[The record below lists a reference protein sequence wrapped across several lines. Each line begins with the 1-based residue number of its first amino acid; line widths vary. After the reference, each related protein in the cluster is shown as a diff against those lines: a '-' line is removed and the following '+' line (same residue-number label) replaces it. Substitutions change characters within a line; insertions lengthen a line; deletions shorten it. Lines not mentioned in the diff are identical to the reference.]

1 MQHAVKPGQI
11 VASDPA
17 LTTIRSKSVNELVL
31 LEFNATATDADNDT
45 LIFSLET
52 GAPSGA
58 SITPTGDFSWMPAAD
73 PAGSH
78 DVTVTVTDDTE
89 SVQFIDQRR
98 AQLVLSKSTDKDDTF
113 EFVLTD
119 TDTNEQST
127 YTLTT
132 VDGSASRLIDILA
145 GHNYRIEETDIPDN
159 FSLTKSRCL
168 GTMVSGTNFTVST
181 SNSVFC
187 HFTNNFT
194 EPGPESDGIELI
206 GTITSHVNGTKYF
219 SKPTDVVTNP
229 ITNNTY
235 VLNSVNNTIT
245 ILEHDG
251 TPNNIDTVVGFI
263 NHNSSINFLEIDH
276 IGNDLY
282 YIDTDLGSLIQ
293 YDLDTNTKKSIQ
305 LGDGDGD
312 YEDLKINVHSNTIF
326 TLRDTGI
333 IDIINLNNYAVNT
346 LNLEIFK
353 GNQTDIDEFTS
364 AIAVHPETNILYV
377 AAYIHDP
384 DIYLINGTTGEH
396 LGTAQSIHGIQ
407 ELFVTT
413 NDKPH
418 LLGTVIRYGLG
429 ITEFIDAR
437 VYEANTY
444 DNFGKSIS
452 SHVLINNQIE
462 YPLNDDEEDFRH
474 IETYDLTLNQASA
487 HSTFSGFLDVASL
500 EPSDPNAIRKA
511 PTGIHYV
518 NDCALAF
525 VVSSKNYHSLQTW
538 QLSFNP
544 FHDEFVS
551 EKNIRVD
558 TRKDIGYNSY
568 HIVTANEATKRIYI
582 TDYKTDELHIFQYG
596 APLCFFEPE
605 LPPLLPVAV
614 LNVTKSA
621 NADATFGFALTDTD
635 TNEQSTYTLTTVDGS
650 ASRLIDI
657 LAGHN
662 YRIEETDIPDNFSLT
677 GSECIGDAAVNGTAF
692 AADQDGTVLCHF
704 ENLYAMPVAVLNVTK
719 SANADATFGF
729 ALTDT
734 DTNEQ
739 STYTLTTVDGSASRL
754 IDILAGHNYRIE
766 ETDIPDNFSLTG
778 SECIGDAAVNGTA
791 FAADQ
796 DGTVLCHFE
805 NLYAMP
811 VAVLN
816 VTKSA
821 NADATFGF
829 ALTDTDTNEQ
839 STYTLTTVD
848 GSASRLID
856 ILAGHNYRIEET
868 DIPDNFSLT
877 GSECIG
883 DAAVNGT
890 AFAADQDG
898 TVLCH
903 FENLYAMP
911 VAVLNVTKSA
921 NADATFGFALTDT
934 DTNEQSTYT
943 LTTVDGS
950 ASRLIDILAGH
961 NYRIEETDIPDNFSL
976 TGSECIGDA
985 AVNGTAFA
993 ADQDGTVLCHF
1004 ENLYAMPV
1012 AVLNVTK
1019 SANADATFGFALTDT
1034 DTNEQSTYTLTT
1046 VDGSASRLIDIL
1058 AGHNYRI
1065 EETDIPDNFS
1075 LTGSECIGDAA
1086 VNGTAFA
1093 ADQDGTVLC
1102 HFENLY
1108 AMPVAVL
1115 NVTKSANADATFGFA
1130 LTDTDTNEQ
1139 STYTLTTVDGSAS
1152 RLIDILAGH
1161 NYRIEETDIPDNF
1174 SLTGSECIGD
1184 AAVNGTAFAADQDG
1198 TVLCHFE
1205 NLYAMPVAVLN
1216 VTKSANADA
1225 TFGFALTDTDTN
1237 EQSTYTL
1244 TTVDGSASRLIDIL
1258 AGHNYRIE
1266 ETDIPDNFSLTGSE
1280 CIGDAAVNGTAF
1292 AADQDGTVL
1301 CHFENL
1307 YAMPVAVLN
1316 VTKSANAD
1324 ATFGFALTDT
1334 DTNEQST
1341 YTLTTVD
1348 GSASRLIDILAG
1360 HNYRIEETDIPD
1372 NFSLT
1377 GSECIGDA
1385 AVNGTAFAADQD
1397 GTVLCHFE
1405 NLYAMPVAVLNVTK
1419 SANADATFGF
1429 ALTDTDTNEQSTYT
1443 LTTVDGSASRLIDI
1457 LAGHNY
1463 RIEETDIPDNFSLT
1477 GSECIGDAAVNG
1489 TAFAADQDGTVLC
1502 HFENLYAMP
1511 VAVLNVTKSA
1521 NADATF
1527 GFALTDTDTNEQSTY
1542 TLTTVDGSAS
1552 RLIDILAGHNYRIEE
1567 TDIPDNFSL
1576 TGSECIGDAA
1586 VNGTAFAA
1594 DQDGTVLCHF
1604 ENLYAMPVA
1613 VLNVTKSA
1621 NADATFGFALTD
1633 TDTNEQ
1639 STYTLTT
1646 VDGSASRLIDI
1657 LAGHNYRIE
1666 ETDIPDNF
1674 SLTGSECIGDAAVNG
1689 TAFAA
1694 DQDGTV
1700 LCHFEN
1706 LYAMPV
1712 AVLNVTKSANADAT
1726 FGFALTD
1733 TDTNEQS
1740 TYTLT
1745 TVDGSASRLID
1756 ILAGH
1761 NYRIEETDI
1770 PDNFSLTGSECIGDA
1785 AVNGTAFAADQ
1796 DGTVLC
1802 HFENLYAMPVA
1813 VLNVTKSANADATFG
1828 FAVLNVT
1835 KCTD

>member
-1 MQHAVKPGQI
+1 
-11 VASDPA
+11 
-17 LTTIRSKSVNELVL
+17 
-31 LEFNATATDADNDT
+31 
-45 LIFSLET
+45 
-52 GAPSGA
+52 
-58 SITPTGDFSWMPAAD
+58 
-73 PAGSH
+73 
-78 DVTVTVTDDTE
+78 
-89 SVQFIDQRR
+89 
-98 AQLVLSKSTDKDDTF
+98 
-113 EFVLTD
+113 
-119 TDTNEQST
+119 
-127 YTLTT
+127 
-132 VDGSASRLIDILA
+132 
-145 GHNYRIEETDIPDN
+145 
-159 FSLTKSRCL
+159 
-168 GTMVSGTNFTVST
+168 
-181 SNSVFC
+181 
-187 HFTNNFT
+187 
-194 EPGPESDGIELI
+194 
-206 GTITSHVNGTKYF
+206 
-219 SKPTDVVTNP
+219 
-229 ITNNTY
+229 
-235 VLNSVNNTIT
+235 
-245 ILEHDG
+245 
-251 TPNNIDTVVGFI
+251 
-263 NHNSSINFLEIDH
+263 
-276 IGNDLY
+276 
-282 YIDTDLGSLIQ
+282 
-293 YDLDTNTKKSIQ
+293 
-305 LGDGDGD
+305 
-312 YEDLKINVHSNTIF
+312 
-326 TLRDTGI
+326 
-333 IDIINLNNYAVNT
+333 
-346 LNLEIFK
+346 
-353 GNQTDIDEFTS
+353 
-364 AIAVHPETNILYV
+364 
-377 AAYIHDP
+377 
-384 DIYLINGTTGEH
+384 
-396 LGTAQSIHGIQ
+396 
-407 ELFVTT
+407 
-413 NDKPH
+413 
-418 LLGTVIRYGLG
+418 
-429 ITEFIDAR
+429 
-437 VYEANTY
+437 
-444 DNFGKSIS
+444 
-452 SHVLINNQIE
+452 
-462 YPLNDDEEDFRH
+462 
-474 IETYDLTLNQASA
+474 
-487 HSTFSGFLDVASL
+487 
-500 EPSDPNAIRKA
+500 
-511 PTGIHYV
+511 
-518 NDCALAF
+518 
-525 VVSSKNYHSLQTW
+525 
-538 QLSFNP
+538 
-544 FHDEFVS
+544 
-551 EKNIRVD
+551 
-558 TRKDIGYNSY
+558 
-568 HIVTANEATKRIYI
+568 
-582 TDYKTDELHIFQYG
+582 
-596 APLCFFEPE
+596 
-605 LPPLLPVAV
+605 
-614 LNVTKSA
+614 
-621 NADATFGFALTDTD
+621 
-635 TNEQSTYTLTTVDGS
+635 
-650 ASRLIDI
+650 
-657 LAGHN
+657 
-662 YRIEETDIPDNFSLT
+662 
-677 GSECIGDAAVNGTAF
+677 
-692 AADQDGTVLCHF
+692 
-704 ENLYAMPVAVLNVTK
+704 MPVAVLNVTK

-1770 PDNFSLTGSECIGDA
+1770 PDNFSLTGSECSGIVVSGTNFTANAGSSVFCYFTNNFIGSTPPPSSSSGGGFTMSSNMIVWDHCNDA
-1785 AVNGTAFAADQ
+1785 ENYTILIASTYGDNLYSQIKSSESSYNGINVTAETDFKKYISNTRIPINFYAFSFDGIDQ
-1796 DGTVLC
+1796 SDIYEITIYDKSKKFVSSKVS
-1802 HFENLYAMPVA
+1802 FENCSGSVIIFELQGI
-1813 VLNVTKSANADATFG
+1813 VLNNFEPNILDEKVIPGKVSYDDIISLCDAKEDKSIITKASTEKLYCVYNSSVEKLMYRGWATQ
-1828 FAVLNVT
+1828 
-1835 KCTD
+1835 

>member
-1 MQHAVKPGQI
+1 M
-11 VASDPA
+11 
-17 LTTIRSKSVNELVL
+17 

-778 SECIGDAAVNGTA
+778 SECSGIVVSGTNFTANAGSSVFCYFTNNFIGSTPPPSSSSGGGFTMSSNMIVWDHCNDAENYTILIASTYGDNLYSQIKSSESSYNGINVTA
-791 FAADQ
+791 ETDFKKYISNTRIPINFYAFSFDGIDQ
-796 DGTVLCHFE
+796 SDIYEITIYDKSKKFVSSKVSFE
-805 NLYAMP
+805 NCSGSVIIFELQGI
-811 VAVLN
+811 VLN
-816 VTKSA
+816 NFEPNILDEKVIPGKVSYDDIISLCDAKEDKSIITKASTEKLYCVY
-821 NADATFGF
+821 NSSVEKLMYRGWAT
-829 ALTDTDTNEQ
+829 Q
-839 STYTLTTVD
+839 
-848 GSASRLID
+848 
-856 ILAGHNYRIEET
+856 
-868 DIPDNFSLT
+868 
-877 GSECIG
+877 
-883 DAAVNGT
+883 
-890 AFAADQDG
+890 
-898 TVLCH
+898 
-903 FENLYAMP
+903 
-911 VAVLNVTKSA
+911 
-921 NADATFGFALTDT
+921 
-934 DTNEQSTYT
+934 
-943 LTTVDGS
+943 
-950 ASRLIDILAGH
+950 
-961 NYRIEETDIPDNFSL
+961 
-976 TGSECIGDA
+976 
-985 AVNGTAFA
+985 
-993 ADQDGTVLCHF
+993 
-1004 ENLYAMPV
+1004 
-1012 AVLNVTK
+1012 
-1019 SANADATFGFALTDT
+1019 
-1034 DTNEQSTYTLTT
+1034 
-1046 VDGSASRLIDIL
+1046 
-1058 AGHNYRI
+1058 
-1065 EETDIPDNFS
+1065 
-1075 LTGSECIGDAA
+1075 
-1086 VNGTAFA
+1086 
-1093 ADQDGTVLC
+1093 
-1102 HFENLY
+1102 
-1108 AMPVAVL
+1108 
-1115 NVTKSANADATFGFA
+1115 
-1130 LTDTDTNEQ
+1130 
-1139 STYTLTTVDGSAS
+1139 
-1152 RLIDILAGH
+1152 
-1161 NYRIEETDIPDNF
+1161 
-1174 SLTGSECIGD
+1174 
-1184 AAVNGTAFAADQDG
+1184 
-1198 TVLCHFE
+1198 
-1205 NLYAMPVAVLN
+1205 
-1216 VTKSANADA
+1216 
-1225 TFGFALTDTDTN
+1225 
-1237 EQSTYTL
+1237 
-1244 TTVDGSASRLIDIL
+1244 
-1258 AGHNYRIE
+1258 
-1266 ETDIPDNFSLTGSE
+1266 
-1280 CIGDAAVNGTAF
+1280 
-1292 AADQDGTVL
+1292 
-1301 CHFENL
+1301 
-1307 YAMPVAVLN
+1307 
-1316 VTKSANAD
+1316 
-1324 ATFGFALTDT
+1324 
-1334 DTNEQST
+1334 
-1341 YTLTTVD
+1341 
-1348 GSASRLIDILAG
+1348 
-1360 HNYRIEETDIPD
+1360 
-1372 NFSLT
+1372 
-1377 GSECIGDA
+1377 
-1385 AVNGTAFAADQD
+1385 
-1397 GTVLCHFE
+1397 
-1405 NLYAMPVAVLNVTK
+1405 
-1419 SANADATFGF
+1419 
-1429 ALTDTDTNEQSTYT
+1429 
-1443 LTTVDGSASRLIDI
+1443 
-1457 LAGHNY
+1457 
-1463 RIEETDIPDNFSLT
+1463 
-1477 GSECIGDAAVNG
+1477 
-1489 TAFAADQDGTVLC
+1489 
-1502 HFENLYAMP
+1502 
-1511 VAVLNVTKSA
+1511 
-1521 NADATF
+1521 
-1527 GFALTDTDTNEQSTY
+1527 
-1542 TLTTVDGSAS
+1542 
-1552 RLIDILAGHNYRIEE
+1552 
-1567 TDIPDNFSL
+1567 
-1576 TGSECIGDAA
+1576 
-1586 VNGTAFAA
+1586 
-1594 DQDGTVLCHF
+1594 
-1604 ENLYAMPVA
+1604 
-1613 VLNVTKSA
+1613 
-1621 NADATFGFALTD
+1621 
-1633 TDTNEQ
+1633 
-1639 STYTLTT
+1639 
-1646 VDGSASRLIDI
+1646 
-1657 LAGHNYRIE
+1657 
-1666 ETDIPDNF
+1666 
-1674 SLTGSECIGDAAVNG
+1674 
-1689 TAFAA
+1689 
-1694 DQDGTV
+1694 
-1700 LCHFEN
+1700 
-1706 LYAMPV
+1706 
-1712 AVLNVTKSANADAT
+1712 
-1726 FGFALTD
+1726 
-1733 TDTNEQS
+1733 
-1740 TYTLT
+1740 
-1745 TVDGSASRLID
+1745 
-1756 ILAGH
+1756 
-1761 NYRIEETDI
+1761 
-1770 PDNFSLTGSECIGDA
+1770 
-1785 AVNGTAFAADQ
+1785 
-1796 DGTVLC
+1796 
-1802 HFENLYAMPVA
+1802 
-1813 VLNVTKSANADATFG
+1813 
-1828 FAVLNVT
+1828 
-1835 KCTD
+1835 